1 MANKRLNTTITI
13 GGTVSSTLRAAVGST
28 TSMMRD
34 LGNSIRDLDKRQR
47 LLGNSIQTF
56 GKMGKS
62 VDGLRQKYADTIQT
76 IDKLRTAQKRL
87 ADAEA
92 KHARINSRAG
102 AVRNAGVGV
111 TVAGGALVASAVP
124 GVKEAKHYQTEQAR
138 VTALGMGAATN
149 EQAFKFVKD
158 MKTFGTSQ
166 LENMELMRD
175 GLSVFADLHHAEMV
189 APLLSKMKFANK
201 AVFGVE
207 RGEQQSQQ
215 FMDMLKVIETRGGLK
230 SEAEFSKQANIIQQV
245 ISATGG
251 RVSATEWRHMLATG
265 GLAGKSMDSE
275 ALFYTFEHLVQ
286 EMGGDRA
293 GTGLNSLYKSLYQG
307 VAKKRS
313 VLNLERFGLI
323 GDKTKVKHDKAGQVS
338 SMEPGALL
346 GSDLFRANPFEWMEK
361 VLLPQLA
368 KKGITDEK
376 QVIDTIGMIVSNS
389 VGGSFLA
396 EMYRQRENIH
406 RARDRNKGAQ
416 NIDQLY
422 GEGKNSASG
431 KELEAEAKLA
441 DAKLKMGNEILPLYT
456 AALEKG
462 AEALKTFNEF
472 AEKHGTLVKIAAV
485 GITGLGAALVVL
497 GPVLTVAAGGM
508 SLYAS
513 LQLRTAAAAVASTTA
528 ITAQTT
534 AITAQG
540 VAATTTGGALAAMA
554 KRALAVLAVAN
565 VADYAAGKFGV
576 GGKAINQSQD
586 DANWNSM
593 NWWQKIESGTARGIE
608 GVGGFI
614 GMSNM
619 ANEAQAKRIAKET
632 EYLRANGQLPALRGA
647 ASTGAGAPN
656 INNEFNI
663 TQQPGESQ
671 EQLARRI
678 ADMIKRD
685 AAVQQ
690 RGSLTDH

>member
-1 MANKRLNTTITI
+1 MLRGL
-13 GGTVSSTLRAAVGST
+13 GGT
-28 TSMMRD
+28 
-34 LGNSIRDLDKRQR
+34 IRDLDKRQR
-47 LLGNSIQTF
+47 LLGNSIDTF
-56 GKMGKS
+56 GRMGKS
-62 VDGLRQKYADTIQT
+62 VDGLRAKYAETIQT
-76 IDKLRTAQKRL
+76 IDKLRAAQKKL
-87 ADAEA
+87 SDAQD
-92 KHARINSRAG
+92 KRDRITARAG
-102 AVRNAGVGV
+102 TVRNVGIGA
-111 TVAGGALVASAVP
+111 TAAGGALLAASVP

-138 VTALGMGAATN
+138 VAALGMGEATN
-149 EQAFKFVKD
+149 AQAFKFAKD

-166 LENMELMRD
+166 LENLELMRD

-189 APLLSKMKFANK
+189 APLLAKMKFANK
-201 AVFGVE
+201 AVFGTE

-230 SEAEFSKQANIIQQV
+230 SEAEFTKQANIIQQV

-313 VLNLERFGLI
+313 VVNLERFGLI
-323 GDKTKVKHDKAGQVS
+323 GDKSKVKHDKAGQVS

-368 KKGITDEK
+368 KKGVTDEK
-376 QVIDTIGMIVSNS
+376 QIIDTIGMIVSNS

-396 EMYRQRENIH
+396 EMYRQRENIK
-406 RARDRNKGAQ
+406 RAAARNKGAQ
-416 NIDQLY
+416 NIDQLDK
-422 GEGKNSASG
+422 EGKSSAAG
-431 KELEAEAKLA
+431 KELDAEAKLA
-441 DAKLKMGNEILPLYT
+441 DAKLKMGNEVLPLYT

-462 AEALKTFNEF
+462 ADALKSFNEF
-472 AEKHGTLVKIAAV
+472 AEKHGTLVKAAAV

-508 SLYAS
+508 SLYAA

-565 VADYAAGKFGV
+565 VADYAAGKFGM
-576 GGKAINQSQD
+576 GGKTINQAQD
-586 DANWNSM
+586 DANWKAM
-593 NWWQKIESGTARGIE
+593 NWWQKMESGTARGIE

-619 ANEAQAKRIAKET
+619 TNEAQAKRIAAET
-632 EYLRANGQLPALRGA
+632 EYLKANGQLPTLRGA
-647 ASTGAGAPN
+647 SAAGAGATT
-656 INNEFNI
+656 INNDI
-663 TQQPGESQ
+663 TIHQQPGQDSR
-671 EQLARRI
+671 QLAAEVMREIERQNGVKSRSSL
-678 ADMIKRD
+678 ADG
-685 AAVQQ
+685 A
-690 RGSLTDH
+690 H

>member
-28 TSMMRD
+28 TAMMRG
-34 LGNSIRDLDKRQR
+34 LGDTIRDLDKRQR

-56 GKMGKS
+56 GKMGKD
-62 VDGLRQKYADTIQT
+62 VDGLRSKYAETIKTVDQ
-76 IDKLRTAQKRL
+76 LRAAQKRL
-87 ADAEA
+87 ADAQA
-92 KHARINSRAG
+92 KHERINARAG
-102 AVRNAGVGV
+102 AVRNAGVGA
-111 TVAGGALVASAVP
+111 TVAGGALIASTVP

-138 VTALGMGAATN
+138 VAALGMGAETN
-149 EQAFKFVKD
+149 AQAYKFAKD

-166 LENMELMRD
+166 LENLELMRD

-189 APLLSKMKFANK
+189 APLLAKMKFANK
-201 AVFGVE
+201 AVFGTE

-406 RARDRNKGAQ
+406 RASARNKGAQ
-416 NIDQLY
+416 NIDQLDK
-422 GEGKNSASG
+422 EGKNSAAG
-431 KELEAEAKLA
+431 KELEAEARLA
-441 DAKLKMGNEILPLYT
+441 DAKLRMGNEIMPLYT

-462 AEALKTFNEF
+462 ADALKSFNEF
-472 AEKHGTLVKIAAV
+472 ADKHGTLVKTAAIAV
-485 GITGLGAALVVL
+485 TGLGAAMVVL
-497 GPVLTVAAGGM
+497 GPVLGVVAGGM
-508 SLYAS
+508 SLYAAV
-513 LQLRTAAAAVASTTA
+513 QLRAAAVATA
-528 ITAQTT
+528 ATAATTAQTA

-540 VAATTTGGALAAMA
+540 VAATTTGSALATMA
-554 KRALAVLAVAN
+554 KRAMAVLAVAN

-576 GGKAINQSQD
+576 GGKAIDQKQD
-586 DANWNSM
+586 DSNWSKM
-593 NWWQKIESGTARGIE
+593 NWWQKAESGTARAIE
-608 GVGGFI
+608 NVGGFI

-619 ANEAQAKRIAKET
+619 ANEAQAKRIAAET
-632 EYLRANGQLPALRGA
+632 EYLNNKLPALRGA
-647 ASTGAGAPN
+647 GAGGAAAPT
-656 INNEFNI
+656 INNEWNI
-663 TQQPGESQ
+663 TQLPGESG
-671 EQLARRI
+671 EQFARRVI
-678 ADMIKRD
+678 DKMKREQ
-685 AAVQQ
+685 AVQQ